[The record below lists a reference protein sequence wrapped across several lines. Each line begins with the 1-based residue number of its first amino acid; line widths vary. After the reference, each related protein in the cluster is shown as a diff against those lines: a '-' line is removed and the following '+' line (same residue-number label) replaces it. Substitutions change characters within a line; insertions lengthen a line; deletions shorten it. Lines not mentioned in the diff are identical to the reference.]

1 MDEQIKD
8 NIKHLQSLINQVR
21 AISLI
26 EAIKCLLHPSKH
38 DKGCTP

>member
-26 EAIKCLLHPSKH
+26 
-38 DKGCTP
+38 KG